1 MTIATNPMLLRAYTD
16 EAASCGDE
24 LVADMIV
31 QRAHDRGLAGATV
44 LRGRSG
50 FGRGSEIHSH
60 HLFGI
65 SDNPPLVIEIVDEED
80 KLRSF
85 VGQLADL
92 RDIGLITLERVEV
105 MSRPSTRPVPD
116 GDVE

>member
-1 MTIATNPMLLRAYTD
+1 MTIAINPMLLRAYTD
-16 EAASCGDE
+16 EAASCGDQ

-31 QRAHDRGLAGATV
+31 RRAHDCGLAGATV

-50 FGRGSEIHSH
+50 YGSGSEIHAH

-80 KLRSF
+80 KLRGF
-85 VGQLADL
+85 VRQLADL

-105 MSRPSTRPVPD
+105 VSRSSARPVPD
-116 GDVE
+116 GDAK

>member
-1 MTIATNPMLLRAYTD
+1 MTIATNPMLMRAYTD
-16 EAASCGDE
+16 EAASCGDQ

-31 QRAHDRGLAGATV
+31 ERARDAGLAGATV

-50 FGRGSEIHSH
+50 FGSGSEIHAH

-80 KLRSF
+80 KLRGF

-105 MSRPSTRPVPD
+105 VSRPSVWPAPK
-116 GDVE
+116 GDEK

>member
-1 MTIATNPMLLRAYTD
+1 MKIVTSPMLFRAYTD
-16 EAASCGDE
+16 EAASCGDQ

-31 QRAHDRGLAGATV
+31 RRAHDCGLAGATV

-50 FGRGSEIHSH
+50 YGSGSEMHAH

-65 SDNPPLVIEIVDEED
+65 SDNAPLVIEIVDEED

-92 RDIGLITLERVEV
+92 RDIGLVTLERVEV
-105 MSRPSTRPVPD
+105 VSRPSSGPVSD
-116 GDVE
+116 GGAK